1 MVPVV
6 CKYIELQLMT
16 VFCAAKSQNPSTHL
30 ANRDS
35 FEGLYNFLMVYM
47 NFECAFIKRR
57 CVCDSEEV
65 FKVYFLRKSNED
77 PFGRETGTLE

>member
-16 VFCAAKSQNPSTHL
+16 VFFAAKSQNPSTHL
-30 ANRDS
+30 ANRDR
-35 FEGLYNFLMVYM
+35 FEGLYNFLIVYM
-47 NFECAFIKRR
+47 NSECVFIKRR
-57 CVCDSEEV
+57 CVCDLEEV
-65 FKVYFLRKSNED
+65 FRVYSSRKSNEG